1 MHLGTDG
8 GDRICRKYVPWTS
21 LLRVVPRAPAGR
33 RQPAPRRG
41 DEILARQVGLHSVKV
56 PDRGRRGGP
65 VQDGLDAVVR
75 RLCAFERRCEALRD
89 VMRVA

>member
-1 MHLGTDG
+1 MQE
-8 GDRICRKYVPWTS
+8 ICAMDVGSAGHP
-21 LLRVVPRAPAGR
+21 PCAGR
-33 RQPAPRRG
+33 PPPRRG

-75 RLCAFERRCEALRD
+75 RLGLCCPVGARRSMRD